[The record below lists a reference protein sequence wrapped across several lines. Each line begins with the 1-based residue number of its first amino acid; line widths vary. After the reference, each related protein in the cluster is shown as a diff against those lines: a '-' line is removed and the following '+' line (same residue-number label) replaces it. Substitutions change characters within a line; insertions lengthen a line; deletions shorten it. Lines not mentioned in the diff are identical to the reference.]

1 MFTDHIPLVKNIDM
15 TSAVLMRS
23 KCGFAPGPLMPA
35 AEIIR
40 DMFSTVRDAI
50 LVTYLIATDM
60 L

>member
-1 MFTDHIPLVKNIDM
+1 MSTDHILLVENIDM

-23 KCGFAPGPLMPA
+23 KCGFAPGLFMPT
-35 AEIIR
+35 AEMIR

>member
-1 MFTDHIPLVKNIDM
+1 MFTDHILFVKNIDM

-23 KCGFAPGPLMPA
+23 KCGFAPGLVLPM
-35 AEIIR
+35 AEITH
-40 DMFSTVRDAI
+40 DTFSTVRDAI